1 MIQRVEDGSRD
12 IGKVMDVISSIAEQT
27 NLLALNAAIEAVLF
41 LLACTEE
48 VTFPA
53 SPSFLAASWTS
64 PACGFVSC
72 VRMEEH

>member
-1 MIQRVEDGSRD
+1 MLR
-12 IGKVMDVISSIAEQT
+12 
-27 NLLALNAAIEAVLF
+27 LF
-41 LLACTEE
+41 LLACTKE

-72 VRMEEH
+72 VRMEEQPKFKVFLRAFEFQAVLVSWSSILQ